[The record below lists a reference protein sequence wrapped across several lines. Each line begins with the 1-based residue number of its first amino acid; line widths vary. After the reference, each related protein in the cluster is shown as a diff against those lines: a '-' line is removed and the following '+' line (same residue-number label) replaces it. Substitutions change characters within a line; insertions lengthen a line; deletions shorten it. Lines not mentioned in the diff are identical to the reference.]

1 MRWMNKHYI
10 WNVIG
15 WLVIVM
21 LAVITIPN
29 MSKLVADKGQ
39 ITVPS
44 NYQSTR
50 ATNMQKQWGRSQRG
64 TTAVVVVFNNGDS
77 ALTQTQ
83 NEHIDQTVQRIKN
96 HADQYQIRSITAASD
111 SSTAASQLI
120 SKDKSTQLLQLNV
133 HQTSSHSI
141 TKIRSQITQLAKT
154 SGVTTYVTGADVL
167 NQDFSD
173 ATQAG
178 VQKTE
183 IIAAIFIF
191 LVLWFVFRSPVTP
204 LFSLLTVAVSVI
216 TSVSVVANLVDRFN
230 FPFSNFTEVFIV
242 IVLFGIGTD
251 YNILLYNEF
260 RERLANGKD
269 RYTATREAIRI
280 GGRTVLYSGLS
291 VLIGMSVLGFANF
304 SLYRSAV
311 GIAVGVVVL
320 LAVLLTLNPF
330 FMAIC
335 GPHMFWP
342 VKKFQGEGDSRLW
355 HGMAKHA
362 MIRPVITLII
372 TGIIF
377 IPLALTSHGTL
388 DYDNLVEIGD
398 NVPAKQG
405 FKVVQKHFSKGTAE
419 PTTIY
424 IQSNHKLDNEKSLML
439 IDRLTKQLQQS
450 DGVKTVASVT
460 QPGGK
465 AIKALYVRNQMST
478 VTGGLVKAQQGVNK
492 INKGLKS
499 AHSQLASQ
507 NVSGAVSGA
516 NKLASGASQVS
527 SGANKLNNGT
537 QKVASGASQVSSGAG
552 KLNSGSQSL
561 SSGAE
566 SLSDGTQTLQ
576 SGISQV
582 TAGLNQLN
590 TKVSSAS
597 GGKQAAELAQLEAAL
612 PQLNAAIQQLNT
624 QVAGSSTGSTSG
636 VTSSL
641 TTIGNQTKD
650 IATQLQNIK
659 NSVGTVNSVSMSEV
673 EAAFTSA
680 GAPLSAAQKQVMS
693 GVLAKQT
700 AAQKQ
705 LTSTL
710 NSSLAKIGSDASAI
724 GNADKTV
731 ASQLQ
736 SLQSSTSTLQT
747 AVATLAQKANVV
759 LPGAATALQAASSQS
774 SQLSSATGQL
784 SSAMN
789 TINGRIPQLVTG
801 ASVLAAGT
809 NKLASSTGQLASGA
823 SQVANGSNQLAASTG
838 QLASGARQV
847 ASGNQTMATQ
857 LAATSKELAAL
868 KSGLGTAT
876 NGLSSVSTGMGSANG
891 YLKGL
896 QKSAA
901 AKTFYI
907 PSKQL
912 HSASFAPAL
921 KTYLSPNKKLTK
933 LTVVLDDDP
942 SSAAAMARLPKLE
955 KVVSGSLK
963 GTSLGNAQVAFGGNT
978 SQTNDINEMASG
990 DFTRTVIIMLAGIFI
1005 ALMVVTRS
1013 LVQPIVIEGIL
1024 VVAYSGALT
1033 LVHWLVKPVLGTD
1046 MLTWNTPFFTF
1057 VMLISLG
1064 VDYSIFLMRK
1074 YREYLHEPGATSDKM
1089 LQAATVIGTVVISA
1103 GIILSG
1109 TFAAL
1114 MPSGVMTLIQIALA
1128 VILGIVLLIILL
1140 PIVMPAVMK
1149 ITYPYPYSGIARNAD
1164 EQRTPKHSREE

>member
-1 MRWMNKHYI
+1 MNKHYI

-15 WLVIVM
+15 WLVIVL

-44 NYQSTR
+44 SYQSTR

-77 ALTQTQ
+77 ALTGTQ
-83 NEHIDQTVQRIKN
+83 KTAIDHTIQRIKN
-96 HADQYQIRSITAASD
+96 HEDQYQIRSVTAASD
-111 SSTAASQLI
+111 SATAASQLI

-133 HQTSSHSI
+133 HKSSSHSI
-141 TKIRSQITQLAKT
+141 TTIRSQITRLAKT

-191 LVLWFVFRSPVTP
+191 LVLWLVFRSPITP

-216 TSVSVVANLVDRFN
+216 TSISVVANLVDRFN

-269 RYTATREAIRI
+269 RYTATKEAIRI

-335 GPHMFWP
+335 GPKMFWP

-355 HGMAKHA
+355 HNMAKHS
-362 MIRPVITLII
+362 MIRPVITLVLV
-372 TGIIF
+372 GIIF

-405 FKVVQKHFSKGTAE
+405 FKVVQQHFSKGTAE

-424 IQSNHKLDNEKSLML
+424 IQSSHKLDNEDSLKL
-439 IDRLTKQLQQS
+439 VDQLTKQLQQTP
-450 DGVKTVASVT
+450 GVKTVASAT

-465 AIKALYVRNQMST
+465 AIQSLYVHKQMGS
-478 VTGGLVKAQQGVNK
+478 VTTGLNKARKGVNK

-499 AHSQLASQ
+499 ANKKLSSQD
-507 NVSGAVSGA
+507 VSGAVSDA
-516 NKLASGASQVS
+516 KKLA
-527 SGANKLNNGT
+527 T
-537 QKVASGASQVSSGAG
+537 
-552 KLNSGSQSL
+552 GS
-561 SSGAE
+561 E
-566 SLSDGTQTLQ
+566 
-576 SGISQV
+576 
-582 TAGLNQLN
+582 QLN
-590 TKVSSAS
+590 E
-597 GGKQAAELAQLEAAL
+597 GL
-612 PQLNAAIQQLNT
+612 QQLNT
-624 QVAGSSTGSTSG
+624 QISGSSSSTSG

-641 TTIGNQTKD
+641 TTIGTQAQD
-650 IATQLQNIK
+650 IKTQLETIQ
-659 NSVGTVNSVSMSEV
+659 SAVASASGTSSSSTNVA
-673 EAAFTSA
+673 AAFTAA
-680 GAPLSAAQKQVMS
+680 GAPLSATQKQVLAS
-693 GVLAKQT
+693 VLAQQATTQQQLQATLSRSLTQIANDT
-700 AAQKQ
+700 AA
-705 LTSTL
+705 
-710 NSSLAKIGSDASAI
+710 IGT
-724 GNADKTV
+724 ADQAV
-731 ASQLQ
+731 ATQLQ
-736 SLQSSTSTLQT
+736 ALQSSTQTLQSS
-747 AVATLAQKANVV
+747 VA
-759 LPGAATALQAASSQS
+759 
-774 SQLSSATGQL
+774 
-784 SSAMN
+784 
-789 TINGRIPQLVTG
+789 
-801 ASVLAAGT
+801 
-809 NKLASSTGQLASGA
+809 QLASGA
-823 SQVANGSNQLAASTG
+823 SQVAT
-838 QLASGARQV
+838 
-847 ASGNQTMATQ
+847 GNQTMATQ
-857 LAATSKELAAL
+857 LADMSQQLTTLSA
-868 KSGLGTAT
+868 GLGSAT
-876 NGLSSVSTGMGSANG
+876 TGLSSVSTGVDSANT

-907 PSKQL
+907 PTKQL
-912 HSASFAPAL
+912 HGKSFAPAL

-955 KVVSGSLK
+955 KIVNGSLK
-963 GTSLGNAQVAFGGNT
+963 GTSLGHAQVAFGGNT

-1024 VVAYSGALT
+1024 ILAYSGALT
-1033 LVHWLVKPVLGTD
+1033 LVHWLAKPVLGTN

-1074 YREYLHEPGATSDKM
+1074 YREYLHEPGATSTKM

-1114 MPSGVMTLIQIALA
+1114 IPSGVMTLIQIALA

-1149 ITYPYPYSGIARNAD
+1149 ITYPYPYSGIARHANA
-1164 EQRTPKHSREE
+1164 EARETEKKE

>member
-1 MRWMNKHYI
+1 MRWMNKHYL

-15 WLVIVM
+15 WLVIVL
-21 LAVITIPN
+21 LAVLTIPN

-64 TTAVVVVFNNGDS
+64 TTAVVVVFNNGNS
-77 ALTQTQ
+77 ALTSTQ
-83 NEHIDQTVQRIKN
+83 NQRIDQTIQRIK
-96 HADQYQIRSITAASD
+96 HHEDQYQIRSITAASD

-133 HQTSSHSI
+133 HKTSSHSI
-141 TKIRSQITQLAKT
+141 TKIRSEITQLAKT

-191 LVLWFVFRSPVTP
+191 LVLWLVFRSPITP

-216 TSVSVVANLVDRFN
+216 TSISVVANLVDRFN

-260 RERLANGKD
+260 RERLARGVDK
-269 RYTATREAIRI
+269 YTATKEAIRI

-311 GIAVGVVVL
+311 GIAVGVIVL

-330 FMAIC
+330 FMAVC

-342 VKKFQGEGDSRLW
+342 VKKFQGEGDSKLW
-355 HGMAKHA
+355 HNMAKHA
-362 MIRPVITLII
+362 MIRPVITLILV
-372 TGIIF
+372 GIIF
-377 IPLALTSHGTL
+377 VPLALTSHGTL

-424 IQSNHKLDNEKSLML
+424 IQSSHKLDNEKSLLL

-450 DGVKTVASVT
+450 DGVKTVASAT

-465 AIKALYVRNQMST
+465 AIKKLYVRNQMST

-507 NVSGAVSGA
+507 NVSGSVKSA
-516 NKLASGASQVS
+516 NQLASGAKQVS
-527 SGANKLNNGT
+527 DGT
-537 QKVASGASQVSSGAG
+537 Q
-552 KLNSGSQSL
+552 KLNSGTQSL
-561 SSGAE
+561 SSGAKT
-566 SLSDGTQTLQ
+566 LSSGTQTLQ
-576 SGISQV
+576 NGISQV

-597 GGKQAAELAQLEAAL
+597 GGQQAAELAQLESAL
-612 PQLNAAIQQLNT
+612 PQLNAAIQQLSS
-624 QVAGSSTGSTSG
+624 QVANSSTGSTSG

-641 TTIGNQTKD
+641 TTIGSQTKD

-659 NSVGTVNSVSMSEV
+659 SSVGTVNSVSMSDV
-673 EAAFTSA
+673 EAAFTAA
-680 GAPLSAAQKQVMS
+680 GAPLSATQKQVMAS
-693 GVLAKQT
+693 VLAKQT

-705 LTSTL
+705 LSASL
-710 NSSLAKIGSDASAI
+710 SSSLAKIGSDASAI
-724 GNADKTV
+724 GSADQTV

-747 AVATLAQKANVV
+747 AVATLAQKSNVV

-774 SQLSSATGQL
+774 SQLSSATSQL

-789 TINGRIPQLVTG
+789 TINGKLPQLVTG
-801 ASVLAAGT
+801 ADALAAGT
-809 NKLASSTGQLASGA
+809 NKLSASTSQLASGA
-823 SQVANGSNQLAASTG
+823 SQVAT
-838 QLASGARQV
+838 
-847 ASGNQTMATQ
+847 GNQTMATKLASMSKQ
-857 LAATSKELAAL
+857 LTTL
-868 KSGLGTAT
+868 KAGLGTAT
-876 NGLSSVSTGMGSANG
+876 NGLSSVSTGVGSANG

-901 AKTFYI
+901 AETFYI
-907 PSKQL
+907 PAKQL
-912 HSASFAPAL
+912 HGKSFAPAL

-955 KVVSGSLK
+955 KVVNGTLK

-990 DFTRTVIIMLAGIFI
+990 DFSRTVIIMLAGIFI

-1033 LVHWLVKPVLGTD
+1033 IVHWLVKPVLGAD

-1128 VILGIVLLIILL
+1128 VIIGIVLLVILL

-1149 ITYPYPYSGIARNAD
+1149 ITYPYPYSNMAREAD
-1164 EQRTPKHSREE
+1164 QAQSDQPKHAQK

>member
-1 MRWMNKHYI
+1 MNKHYI
-10 WNVIG
+10 WNVLG
-15 WLVIVM
+15 WLVIVL
-21 LAVITIPN
+21 LAVLTIPN

-44 NYQSTR
+44 SYQSTR

-77 ALTQTQ
+77 ALTGHQ
-83 NEHIDQTVQRIKN
+83 NTAIDKTIQRIKN
-96 HADQYQIRSITAASD
+96 HEDQYQIRSITAASD

-133 HQTSSHSI
+133 HKSSSHSI
-141 TKIRSQITQLAKT
+141 TTIRSEITKLAKT

-191 LVLWFVFRSPVTP
+191 LVLWLVFRSPITP

-216 TSVSVVANLVDRFN
+216 TSISVVANLVDRFN

-260 RERLANGKD
+260 RERLANDKD
-269 RYTATREAIRI
+269 RYTATKEAIRI

-335 GPHMFWP
+335 GPKMFWP
-342 VKKFQGEGDSRLW
+342 VKQFQGEGDSRLW
-355 HGMAKHA
+355 HNMAKHS
-362 MIRPVITLII
+362 MIRPVITLILV
-372 TGIIF
+372 GVVF
-377 IPLALTSHGTL
+377 VPLALTSHGTL

-405 FKVVQKHFSKGTAE
+405 FKVVQQHFSKGTAE

-424 IQSNHKLDNEKSLML
+424 IQSNHKLDNEKSLLL

-465 AIKALYVRNQMST
+465 AIKKLYVRNQMSS
-478 VTGGLVKAQQGVNK
+478 VTTGLVQAQKGVNK

-499 AHSQLASQ
+499 ANNKLGKQ
-507 NVSGAVSGA
+507 NVSGSVSQA
-516 NKLASGASQVS
+516 KQLASGAQQVS
-527 SGANKLNNGT
+527 SGTKQLQSAI
-537 QKVASGASQVSSGAG
+537 SQVSTGVNS
-552 KLNSGSQSL
+552 LNSQ
-561 SSGAE
+561 
-566 SLSDGTQTLQ
+566 
-576 SGISQV
+576 
-582 TAGLNQLN
+582 
-590 TKVSSAS
+590 VSSAS
-597 GGKQAAELAQLEAAL
+597 GGQQAAQLAQLESAL

-624 QVAGSSTGSTSG
+624 QVSGSSTSASG
-636 VTSSL
+636 VTGSL
-641 TTIGNQTKD
+641 TTIGSQTQD
-650 IATQLQNIK
+650 IATQLRNIQGAMG
-659 NSVGTVNSVSMSEV
+659 NLPSVSASSV
-673 EAAFTSA
+673 AAAFTAA
-680 GAPLSAAQKQVMS
+680 GAPLSATQQQVLA
-693 GVLAKQT
+693 GVLAKQA
-700 AAQKQ
+700 AAQQQ
-705 LTSTL
+705 LKSTL
-710 NSSLAKIGSDASAI
+710 SSSLTKIGSDATAI
-724 GNADKTV
+724 GNADQSV

-736 SLQSSTSTLQT
+736 TLQGSTSQLQS
-747 AVATLAQKANVV
+747 AVATLAQKSNVV
-759 LPGAATALQAASSQS
+759 LPGAATALQTASSQS
-774 SQLSSATGQL
+774 SQLASATSQL
-784 SSAMN
+784 QSAMT
-789 TINGRIPQLVTG
+789 TINGQMPTLV
-801 ASVLAAGT
+801 
-809 NKLASSTGQLASGA
+809 SGA
-823 SQVANGSNQLAASTG
+823 S
-838 QLASGARQV
+838 QV
-847 ASGNQTMATQ
+847 ASGNQTMATKLASMSKQ
-857 LAATSKELAAL
+857 LATL
-868 KSGLGTAT
+868 KAGLGSAT
-876 NGLSSVSTGMGSANG
+876 TGLSSVSSGVGSANG

-901 AKTFYI
+901 AQTFYI
-907 PSKQL
+907 PTKQL
-912 HSASFAPAL
+912 HGKSFAPAL

-955 KVVSGSLK
+955 KVVTGSLK
-963 GTSLGNAQVAFGGNT
+963 GTSLGNAKVAFGGNT

-1024 VVAYSGALT
+1024 LLAYSGALT
-1033 LVHWLVKPVLGTD
+1033 LVHWLAKPILGTN

-1074 YREYLHEPGATSDKM
+1074 YREYLHEPGATSTKM

-1114 MPSGVMTLIQIALA
+1114 IPSGVMTLIQIALA

-1149 ITYPYPYSGIARNAD
+1149 ITYPYPYSGLARHANA
-1164 EQRTPKHSREE
+1164 ETREAEKKE

>member
-15 WLVIVM
+15 WLLIVI
-21 LAVITIPN
+21 LAVVTIPN

-64 TTAVVVVFNNGDS
+64 TTAVVVVFNNGDA
-77 ALTQTQ
+77 ALTNAQNTQ
-83 NEHIDQTVQRIKN
+83 IDRTIQRIKN
-96 HADQYQIRSITAASD
+96 HQSQYQIRSMTAASD
-111 SSTAASQLI
+111 SATAASQLV

-133 HQTSSHSI
+133 HKSSSHSV
-141 TKIRSQITQLAKT
+141 TKIRDQITKLAKT
-154 SGVTTYVTGADVL
+154 SGVKTYVTGADVL

-191 LVLWFVFRSPVTP
+191 LVLWLVFRSPITP

-216 TSVSVVANLVDRFN
+216 TSISVVANLVDRFN
-230 FPFSNFTEVFIV
+230 FPFSNFTQVFIV

-260 RERLANGKD
+260 RERLASGKD
-269 RYTATREAIRI
+269 RYTATKEAIKI

-304 SLYRSAV
+304 SLYKSAV

-335 GPHMFWP
+335 GRHMFWP
-342 VKKFQGEGDSRLW
+342 IKKFQGEGDSRLW

-362 MIRPVITLII
+362 MIRPIITLIV
-372 TGIIF
+372 TGIVF

-405 FKVVQKHFSKGTAE
+405 FKIVQNHFSKGTAE

-424 IQSNHKLDNEKSLML
+424 LQSNHKLDNEKSLLL
-439 IDRLTKQLQQS
+439 IDRLTKQLQAS
-450 DGVKTVASVT
+450 TGVKTVASVT

-465 AIKALYVRNQMST
+465 AIKKLYVRNQMSS
-478 VTGGLVKAQQGVNK
+478 VTTGLVKAQKGVNK
-492 INKGLKS
+492 VNKGLKS
-499 AHSQLASQ
+499 ANSQLSKQ
-507 NVSGAVSGA
+507 DVSGAVKDA
-516 NKLASGASQVS
+516 NKLASGAKQVSEGTSQLQSAISQVS
-527 SGANKLNNGT
+527 TGVNSLNN
-537 QKVASGASQVSSGAG
+537 Q
-552 KLNSGSQSL
+552 
-561 SSGAE
+561 
-566 SLSDGTQTLQ
+566 
-576 SGISQV
+576 
-582 TAGLNQLN
+582 
-590 TKVSSAS
+590 VSSAS
-597 GGKQAAELAQLEAAL
+597 GGQQAAQLAQLETAL
-612 PQLNAAIQQLNT
+612 PQLNAAIQQLNS
-624 QVAGSSTGSTSG
+624 QVSASSTSTGG

-641 TTIGNQTKD
+641 STIGTKTQD

-659 NSVGTVNSVSMSEV
+659 SSLGNLPSVSASSV
-673 EAAFTSA
+673 AAAFSA
-680 GAPLSAAQKQVMS
+680 QGVPLSSAQKQVLA
-693 GVLAKQT
+693 GVLQKQT
-700 AAQKQ
+700 AAQSQ
-705 LTSTL
+705 LK
-710 NSSLAKIGSDASAI
+710 SSLSSALTQIGSDASAI
-724 GNADKTV
+724 GSADQGV

-736 SLQSSTSTLQT
+736 SLQGSTTTLQN
-747 AVATLAQKANVV
+747 AVATLAQKANIV
-759 LPGAATALQAASSQS
+759 LPGATTALQSASSQS
-774 SQLSSATGQL
+774 AQLASATSQLSSA
-784 SSAMN
+784 MF
-789 TINGRIPQLVTG
+789 TINGKMPTLV
-801 ASVLAAGT
+801 
-809 NKLASSTGQLASGA
+809 SGA
-823 SQVANGSNQLAASTG
+823 SQVAA
-838 QLASGARQV
+838 
-847 ASGNQTMATQ
+847 GNQTMAEK
-857 LAATSKELAAL
+857 LAAMSKQLTAL
-868 KSGLGTAT
+868 RKGLGSAT
-876 NGLSSVSTGMGSANG
+876 TGLTQVSTGVGTANS

-901 AKTFYI
+901 AETFYI
-907 PSKQL
+907 PKKSIQGSSFKQ
-912 HSASFAPAL
+912 SMD
-921 KTYLSPNKKLTK
+921 TYMSPNRKLTK
-933 LTVVLDDDP
+933 LTVVLNDDP

-955 KVVSGSLK
+955 KVVNGSLQ
-963 GTSLGNAQVAFGGNT
+963 GTSLSGAKVAFGGNT
-978 SQTNDINEMASG
+978 SQTNDINEMASS

-1024 VVAYSGALT
+1024 LVAYSGALT
-1033 LVHWLVKPVLGTD
+1033 IVHWLVDPILGTD

-1074 YREYLHEPGATSDKM
+1074 YREFLHEPGATSDKM
-1089 LQAATVIGTVVISA
+1089 LRAATVIGTVVISA
-1103 GIILSG
+1103 GVILSG

-1114 MPSGVMTLIQIALA
+1114 IPSGVMTLIQIALA
-1128 VILGIVLLIILL
+1128 VIIGIILLIILL

-1149 ITYPYPYSGIARNAD
+1149 ITYPYPYSNM
-1164 EQRTPKHSREE
+1164 REAPVNHEDDAQPTRKN

>member
-1 MRWMNKHYI
+1 MRWMNKHYV

-15 WLVIVM
+15 WLVIVI
-21 LAVITIPN
+21 LAIVTIPN

-44 NYQSTR
+44 SYQSTR
-50 ATNMQKQWGRSQRG
+50 ATNMQDKWGRSQRG
-64 TTAVVVVFNNGDS
+64 TTAVVVVFSNGN
-77 ALTQTQ
+77 AKLTSSQDTQ
-83 NEHIDQTVQRIKN
+83 INKTINRIKN
-96 HADQYQIRSITAASD
+96 NKSKYEIRSVTAASD

-133 HQTSSHSI
+133 HKSSSHSVASIRDQI
-141 TKIRSQITQLAKT
+141 TKVAKT
-154 SGVTTYVTGADVL
+154 SGVKTYVTGADVL

-191 LVLWFVFRSPVTP
+191 LVLWLVFRSPITP

-216 TSVSVVANLVDRFN
+216 TSISVVANLVDRFN

-260 RERLANGKD
+260 RERLASGKD
-269 RYTATREAIRI
+269 RYTATREATRV

-342 VKKFQGEGDSRLW
+342 IKKFQGEGDSRLW

-362 MIRPVITLII
+362 MIRPVITLIL
-372 TGIIF
+372 TGIVF

-424 IQSNHKLDNEKSLML
+424 IQSKNKMDNEKTLL
-439 IDRLTKQLQQS
+439 IVDRLTKQLQQS

-465 AIKALYVRNQMST
+465 AIKKLYVRNQMSD
-478 VTGGLVKAQQGVNK
+478 VTSGLAKAQQGVNK
-492 INKGLKS
+492 VNKGLKS
-499 AHSQLASQ
+499 ANSSLSKQ
-507 NVSGAVSGA
+507 NVSGAVKDANTLATGA
-516 NKLASGASQVS
+516 KQVSTGTTQLQSAISQVS
-527 SGANKLNNGT
+527 TGVNS
-537 QKVASGASQVSSGAG
+537 
-552 KLNSGSQSL
+552 LNSQ
-561 SSGAE
+561 
-566 SLSDGTQTLQ
+566 
-576 SGISQV
+576 
-582 TAGLNQLN
+582 
-590 TKVSSAS
+590 VSSAS
-597 GGKQAAELAQLEAAL
+597 GGKQAAQLAQLEAAL
-612 PQLNAAIQQLNT
+612 PQLNAAIQQLNS
-624 QVAGSSTGSTSG
+624 QVSASSTSTSG
-636 VTSSL
+636 VTTSL
-641 TTIGNQTKD
+641 TTIKTSTQD
-650 IATQLQNIK
+650 IASQLAKLQSATSNLP
-659 NSVGTVNSVSMSEV
+659 SMDASTVA
-673 EAAFTSA
+673 AAFSA
-680 GAPLSAAQKQVMS
+680 QGVPLSAAQKTVMA
-693 GVLAKQT
+693 GILQKQS
-700 AAQKQ
+700 AAQSALKTTLSTSLKQ
-705 LTSTL
+705 
-710 NSSLAKIGSDASAI
+710 IGSDATSI
-724 GNADKTV
+724 GAADQSV

-736 SLQSSTSTLQT
+736 SLQSSTSQLQG
-747 AVATLAQKANVV
+747 AVAELAQKSNVV
-759 LPGAATALQAASSQS
+759 LPGAATALQTASSQS
-774 SQLSSATGQL
+774 SQLASATSQL
-784 SSAMN
+784 SSAMF
-789 TINGRIPQLVTG
+789 TINGKMPTLV
-801 ASVLAAGT
+801 
-809 NKLASSTGQLASGA
+809 SGA
-823 SQVANGSNQLAASTG
+823 NQVAA
-838 QLASGARQV
+838 
-847 ASGNQTMATQ
+847 GNQTMAEK
-857 LAATSKELAAL
+857 LAAMSKQLTALRKGLTSAS
-868 KSGLGTAT
+868 SGLTQ
-876 NGLSSVSTGMGSANG
+876 VSTGVGSANV

-901 AKTFYI
+901 SSTFYI
-907 PSKQL
+907 PTKQL
-912 HSASFAPAL
+912 HGSSFKPAL
-921 KTYLSPNKKLTK
+921 KTYMSPDRKITK
-933 LTVVLDDDP
+933 ITVVLNDDP

-955 KVVSGSLK
+955 KVVNGALA
-963 GTSLGNAQVAFGGNT
+963 GTSLKNAEVAFGGNT
-978 SQTNDINEMASG
+978 SQTNDINDMASS

-1005 ALMVVTRS
+1005 ALMIVTRS

-1033 LVHWLVKPVLGTD
+1033 IVHWLVDPLLGTD

-1074 YREYLHEPGATSDKM
+1074 YREFLHEPGATSTKM
-1089 LQAATVIGTVVISA
+1089 LRAATVIGTVVLSA
-1103 GIILSG
+1103 GVILSG

-1114 MPSGVMTLIQIALA
+1114 IPSGVMTLIQIALA
-1128 VILGIVLLIILL
+1128 VIIGIILLVILL

-1149 ITYPYPYSGIARNAD
+1149 ITYPYPYSKMARVQNEED
-1164 EQRTPKHSREE
+1164 EAQEKKRPFRRRRK

>member
-1 MRWMNKHYI
+1 VRWMNKHYI

-15 WLVIVM
+15 WLVIVL
-21 LAVITIPN
+21 LAVLTIPN

-44 NYQSTR
+44 NYQSTE
-50 ATNMQKQWGRSQRG
+50 ATNMQKKWGRSQRG
-64 TTAVVVVFNNGDS
+64 TTAVVVVFSNGNT
-77 ALTQTQ
+77 ALTSDQ
-83 NEHIDQTVQRIKN
+83 NKQIDKTIKRIKN
-96 HADQYQIRSITAASD
+96 HEDQYQIRSMTAASD

-133 HQTSSHSI
+133 RKSSSHSI
-141 TKIRSQITQLAKT
+141 TSIRDQITQLAKT
-154 SGVTTYVTGADVL
+154 DGVKTYLTGADVL

-191 LVLWFVFRSPVTP
+191 LVLWLVFRSPVTP
-204 LFSLLTVAVSVI
+204 LFSLLTVGVSVI
-216 TSVSVVANLVDRFN
+216 TSISVVANLVDRFN
-230 FPFSNFTEVFIV
+230 FPFSNFTQVFIV

-260 RERLANGKD
+260 RERLANGQD
-269 RYTATREAIRI
+269 RYSATKEAIKI

-342 VKKFQGEGDSRLW
+342 VKKFSGEGDSRLW

-362 MIRPVITLII
+362 MIRPVITLIVA
-372 TGIIF
+372 GIVF
-377 IPLALTSHGTL
+377 IPLALASHGTL
-388 DYDNLVEIGD
+388 DYDDTVEIGN

-405 FKVVQKHFSKGTAE
+405 LRVVQKHFSKGTAE

-424 IQSNHKLDNEKSLML
+424 IQSDHKLNNEKSLLL
-439 IDRLTKQLQQS
+439 IDRLTKQLQNA

-465 AIKALYVRNQMST
+465 AIKQLYVRNQMSS
-478 VTGGLVKAQQGVNK
+478 VTTGLVKAQKGVNK
-492 INKGLKS
+492 VNKGLKS
-499 AHSQLASQ
+499 ASSQLSKED
-507 NVSGAVSGA
+507 VSGSVKKAQ
-516 NKLASGASQVS
+516 KLATGAKQV
-527 SGANKLNNGT
+527 
-537 QKVASGASQVSSGAG
+537 
-552 KLNSGSQSL
+552 
-561 SSGAE
+561 
-566 SLSDGTQTLQ
+566 SDGTKTLQ
-576 SGISQV
+576 TGISQV
-582 TAGLNQLN
+582 TTGVSQMNTSVAGA
-590 TKVSSAS
+590 TSSS
-597 GGKQAAELAQLEAAL
+597 QQAKLAQLEAAL
-612 PQLNAAIQQLNT
+612 PQLNAAIQELSA
-624 QVAGSSTGSTSG
+624 QVNSSASGSTSG
-636 VTSSL
+636 VTSGL
-641 TTIGNQTKD
+641 TNIGSSAQD
-650 IATQLQNIK
+650 IKSQLQKVQDLVASASASSGNGYATA
-659 NSVGTVNSVSMSEV
+659 VQ
-673 EAAFTSA
+673 AFSSA
-680 GAPLSAAQKQVMS
+680 GAPLSATQKAVLQSVMKQQASAQASLLASVKSSLSQVATDTS
-693 GVLAKQT
+693 NIG
-700 AAQKQ
+700 
-705 LTSTL
+705 TSTT
-710 NSSLAKIGSDASAI
+710 N
-724 GNADKTV
+724 V

-736 SLQSSTSTLQT
+736 TLQGTTSQLQSS
-747 AVATLAQKANVV
+747 VATLAQKSNVV
-759 LPGAATALQAASSQS
+759 LPGAATALSSASSQTS
-774 SQLSSATGQL
+774 ELSSKLGSL
-784 SSAMN
+784 SGAMF
-789 TINGRIPQLVTG
+789 TINNKMPALV
-801 ASVLAAGT
+801 
-809 NKLASSTGQLASGA
+809 SGA
-823 SQVANGSNQLAASTG
+823 SQVAA
-838 QLASGARQV
+838 
-847 ASGNQTMATQ
+847 GNQTMAEQ
-857 LAATSKELAAL
+857 LASMNKKLTKMRSRLSAAT
-868 KSGLGTAT
+868 T
-876 NGLSSVSTGMGSANG
+876 GLSSVSSGVGTANT

-901 AKTFYI
+901 AETFYI
-907 PSKQL
+907 PKKSINSGSFKQ
-912 HSASFAPAL
+912 SMD
-921 KTYLSPNKKLTK
+921 TYMSPNHKLTK
-933 LTVVLDDDP
+933 LTVVLKDDP

-955 KVVSGSLK
+955 KIVNGSLQ
-963 GTSLGNAQVAFGGNT
+963 GTSLSGAKVAFGGNT
-978 SQTNDINEMASG
+978 SQTNDTSAMASS
-990 DFTRTVIIMLAGIFI
+990 DFTRTVIIMLAGIFV

-1024 VVAYSGALT
+1024 LVAYSGALT
-1033 LVHWLVKPVLGTD
+1033 LVHWLVKPILGTN

-1074 YREYLHEPGATSDKM
+1074 YRESLHEPGATSDKM
-1089 LQAATVIGTVVISA
+1089 LHAATVIGTVVISA

-1114 MPSGVMTLIQIALA
+1114 IPSGVMTLIQIALA

-1149 ITYPYPYSGIARNAD
+1149 ITYPYPYSKMGQATASTDDDQPQTRR
-1164 EQRTPKHSREE
+1164 QQK

>member
-15 WLVIVM
+15 WLIIVIM
-21 LAVITIPN
+21 AVVTIPN

-39 ITVPS
+39 ITVPNS
-44 NYQSTR
+44 YQSSR
-50 ATNMQKQWGRSQRG
+50 ATTMQDQWGRSQRG
-64 TTAVVVVFNNGDS
+64 TTAVVVVFNNGNS
-77 ALTQTQ
+77 ALTASQKTQ
-83 NEHIDQTVQRIKN
+83 IDQTIQRIKD
-96 HADQYQIRSITAASD
+96 HRDQYEIRSITAASD
-111 SSTAASQLI
+111 SSTAASQLV

-133 HQTSSHSI
+133 HKSSSHSV
-141 TKIRSQITQLAKT
+141 TKIRDQITKLAKT
-154 SGVTTYVTGADVL
+154 SGVKTYVTGADVL

-191 LVLWFVFRSPVTP
+191 LVLWLVFRSPITP

-216 TSVSVVANLVDRFN
+216 TSISVVANLVNRFN

-260 RERLANGKD
+260 RERLASGKD
-269 RYTATREAIRI
+269 RYTATKEATKV

-342 VKKFQGEGDSRLW
+342 IKKFQGEGDSRLW
-355 HGMAKHA
+355 HAMAKHA
-362 MIRPVITLII
+362 MIRPVITLIL
-372 TGIIF
+372 TGIVF

-405 FKVVQKHFSKGTAE
+405 FKVVQQHFSKGTAE

-424 IQSNHKLDNEKSLML
+424 IQSKDKMDNEKTLL
-439 IDRLTKQLQQS
+439 IVDRLTKQLQQTE
-450 DGVKTVASVT
+450 GVKTVASVT

-465 AIKALYVRNQMST
+465 AIKKLYVRNQMSD
-478 VTGGLVKAQQGVNK
+478 VTTGLVKAQQGVNK
-492 INKGLKS
+492 VNKGLQS
-499 AHSQLASQ
+499 ANSSLSKQ
-507 NVSGAVSGA
+507 NVSGAVKDA
-516 NKLASGASQVS
+516 NTLASGAKKVS
-527 SGANKLNNGT
+527 TGT
-537 QKVASGASQVSSGAG
+537 QQ
-552 KLNSGSQSL
+552 
-561 SSGAE
+561 
-566 SLSDGTQTLQ
+566 LQ

-582 TAGLNQLN
+582 AANVNALNSQ
-590 TKVSSAS
+590 VSSAS
-597 GGKQAAELAQLEAAL
+597 GGKQAAQLAQLETAL
-612 PQLNAAIQQLNT
+612 PQLNAAIQQLN
-624 QVAGSSTGSTSG
+624 QEVSSNSTSASG

-641 TTIGNQTKD
+641 TTIKTSTQD
-650 IATQLQNIK
+650 IASQLAKLESATSNLP
-659 NSVGTVNSVSMSEV
+659 SMSASSV
-673 EAAFTSA
+673 AAAFSQQ
-680 GAPLSAAQKQVMS
+680 GVPLSAAQKTVLA
-693 GVLAKQT
+693 GVLQKQS
-700 AAQKQ
+700 AAQSQ
-705 LTSTL
+705 LQATL
-710 NSSLAKIGSDASAI
+710 SSSLKQIGSDASAI
-724 GNADKTV
+724 GSADQTV

-736 SLQSSTSTLQT
+736 ALQGSTSQLQT
-747 AVATLAQKANVV
+747 AVAQLAQSSGQVI
-759 LPGAATALQAASSQS
+759 PGATTALQQAGAQS
-774 SQLSSATGQL
+774 TQLATATG
-784 SSAMN
+784 
-789 TINGRIPQLVTG
+789 
-801 ASVLAAGT
+801 
-809 NKLASSTGQLASGA
+809 KLSGA
-823 SQVANGSNQLAASTG
+823 MFSMNSQMPALVSGANQVAA
-838 QLASGARQV
+838 
-847 ASGNQTMATQ
+847 GNQTMAEK
-857 LAATSKELAAL
+857 LAAMSKQLTALRKGLTSA
-868 KSGLGTAT
+868 STGLTQ
-876 NGLSSVSTGMGSANG
+876 VSTGVGTANT

-901 AKTFYI
+901 AETFYI

-912 HSASFAPAL
+912 HGSSFKPAL
-921 KTYLSPNKKLTK
+921 KTYMSPDRKITK

-955 KVVSGSLK
+955 KVVNGALA
-963 GTSLGNAQVAFGGNT
+963 GTSLKNAEVAFGGNT
-978 SQTNDINEMASG
+978 SQTNDINDMASS
-990 DFTRTVIIMLAGIFI
+990 DFTRTVIIMLAGIFV
-1005 ALMVVTRS
+1005 ALMIVTRS

-1033 LVHWLVKPVLGTD
+1033 IVHWLVDPVLGTD

-1074 YREYLHEPGATSDKM
+1074 YREFLHEPGATSEKM
-1089 LQAATVIGTVVISA
+1089 LRASTVIGTVVLSA
-1103 GIILSG
+1103 GVILSG

-1114 MPSGVMTLIQIALA
+1114 IPSGVMTLIQIALA
-1128 VILGIVLLIILL
+1128 VIIGIILLVILL

-1149 ITYPYPYSGIARNAD
+1149 ITYPYPYSKMARAQNEAD
-1164 EQRTPKHSREE
+1164 EGRENPISRRQKK

>member
-15 WLVIVM
+15 WLVIVL
-21 LAVITIPN
+21 LAVLTIPN

-44 NYQSTR
+44 SYQSTR

-77 ALTQTQ
+77 ALTSQQ
-83 NEHIDQTVQRIKN
+83 NTAIDNTIQRIKN
-96 HADQYQIRSITAASD
+96 HEDQYQIRSITAASD

-133 HQTSSHSI
+133 HKSSSHSI
-141 TKIRSQITQLAKT
+141 TTIRSQITKLAKT

-191 LVLWFVFRSPVTP
+191 LVLWLVFRSPITP

-216 TSVSVVANLVDRFN
+216 TSISVVANLVDRFN

-335 GPHMFWP
+335 GPKMFWP

-355 HGMAKHA
+355 HNMAKHS
-362 MIRPVITLII
+362 MIRPVITLILV
-372 TGIIF
+372 GIIF

-405 FKVVQKHFSKGTAE
+405 FKVVQQHFSKGTAE

-424 IQSNHKLDNEKSLML
+424 IQSTHKLDNEKSLLL

-465 AIKALYVRNQMST
+465 AIKKLYVRNQMSS
-478 VTGGLVKAQQGVNK
+478 VTTGLVQAQKGVNK

-499 AHSQLASQ
+499 ANSKLGKQ
-507 NVSGAVSGA
+507 NVSGSVSQA
-516 NKLASGASQVS
+516 KKLASGAQQVSNGTKQLQSAISQVS
-527 SGANKLNNGT
+527 TGVNS
-537 QKVASGASQVSSGAG
+537 
-552 KLNSGSQSL
+552 LNSQ
-561 SSGAE
+561 
-566 SLSDGTQTLQ
+566 
-576 SGISQV
+576 
-582 TAGLNQLN
+582 
-590 TKVSSAS
+590 VSSAS
-597 GGKQAAELAQLEAAL
+597 GGQQAAQLAQLESAL

-624 QVAGSSTGSTSG
+624 QVSGSSTSASG
-636 VTSSL
+636 VTGSL
-641 TTIGNQTKD
+641 TTIGSQTQD
-650 IATQLQNIK
+650 IATQLRNIQSAMG
-659 NSVGTVNSVSMSEV
+659 NLPSVSASSV
-673 EAAFTSA
+673 AAAFTAA
-680 GAPLSAAQKQVMS
+680 GAPLSATQQQVLA
-693 GVLAKQT
+693 GVLAKQA
-700 AAQKQ
+700 AAQQQ
-705 LTSTL
+705 LKSTL
-710 NSSLAKIGSDASAI
+710 SSSLTKIGSDATAI
-724 GNADKTV
+724 GNADQSV

-736 SLQSSTSTLQT
+736 TLQGSTSQLQSV
-747 AVATLAQKANVV
+747 VATLAQKSNVV
-759 LPGAATALQAASSQS
+759 LPGAATALQTASSQS
-774 SQLSSATGQL
+774 SQLASATSQL
-784 SSAMN
+784 QSAMT
-789 TINGRIPQLVTG
+789 TINGQMPTLV
-801 ASVLAAGT
+801 
-809 NKLASSTGQLASGA
+809 SGA
-823 SQVANGSNQLAASTG
+823 S
-838 QLASGARQV
+838 QV
-847 ASGNQTMATQ
+847 ASGNQTMATNLASMSKQ
-857 LAATSKELAAL
+857 LATL
-868 KSGLGTAT
+868 KAGLGSAT
-876 NGLSSVSTGMGSANG
+876 TGLSSVSSGVGSANG

-901 AKTFYI
+901 SQTFYI
-907 PSKQL
+907 PTKQL
-912 HSASFAPAL
+912 HGKSFAPAL

-933 LTVVLDDDP
+933 LTVVLNDDP

-955 KVVSGSLK
+955 KVVTGSLK
-963 GTSLGNAQVAFGGNT
+963 GTSLGNAKVAFGGNT

-1024 VVAYSGALT
+1024 ILAYSGALT
-1033 LVHWLVKPVLGTD
+1033 LVHWLAKPILGTN

-1074 YREYLHEPGATSDKM
+1074 YREYLHEPGATSTKM

-1114 MPSGVMTLIQIALA
+1114 IPSGVMTLIQIALA

-1149 ITYPYPYSGIARNAD
+1149 ITYPYPYSGIARHANA
-1164 EQRTPKHSREE
+1164 EARETEKKE

>member
-1 MRWMNKHYI
+1 MNKHYI

-15 WLVIVM
+15 WLAIVI
-21 LAVITIPN
+21 LAVVTIPS
-29 MSKLVADKGQ
+29 MSKLVAEKGQ

-44 NYQSTR
+44 SYQSTR

-64 TTAVVVVFNNGDS
+64 TTAVVVVFNNGNS
-77 ALTQTQ
+77 ALTSAQNTQ
-83 NEHIDQTVQRIKN
+83 IDKTINRIKN
-96 HADQYQIRSITAASD
+96 NENKFEIRSITAASD

-133 HQTSSHSI
+133 HKSNSHSV
-141 TKIRSQITQLAKT
+141 TQIRSDITSLAKT

-183 IIAAIFIF
+183 VIAAIFIF
-191 LVLWFVFRSPVTP
+191 LVLWLVFRSPVTP

-216 TSVSVVANLVDRFN
+216 TSISVVVNLVDRFN

-269 RYTATREAIRI
+269 RYTATKEAIKI

-304 SLYRSAV
+304 SLYKSAV

-335 GPHMFWP
+335 GPKMFWP
-342 VKKFQGEGDSRLW
+342 VKKFQGEGDSKLW

-362 MIRPVITLII
+362 MIRPILTLIV
-372 TGIIF
+372 TGLIF
-377 IPLALTSHGTL
+377 VPLALTSHGTL

-405 FKVVQKHFSKGTAE
+405 FKIVQQHFSKGTAE

-424 IQSNHKLDNEKSLML
+424 IQSNHKLDNEKSLLL
-439 IDRLTKQLQQS
+439 IDRLTKQLQAS

-465 AIKALYVRNQMST
+465 AIKKLYVRNQMSS
-478 VTGGLVKAQQGVNK
+478 VTSGLAQAQQGVNK
-492 INKGLKS
+492 VNKGLKS
-499 AHSQLASQ
+499 ANSQLGSQ
-507 NVSGAVSGA
+507 NGSGAVSDA
-516 NKLASGASQVS
+516 NKLASGSQQVSAGTSQLQSAISQVS
-527 SGANKLNNGT
+527 TGVNT
-537 QKVASGASQVSSGAG
+537 
-552 KLNSGSQSL
+552 LNSQ
-561 SSGAE
+561 
-566 SLSDGTQTLQ
+566 
-576 SGISQV
+576 
-582 TAGLNQLN
+582 
-590 TKVSSAS
+590 VSSAS
-597 GGKQAAELAQLEAAL
+597 GGKQAAQLAQLEAAL
-612 PQLNAAIQQLNT
+612 PQLNAAIQELNS
-624 QVAGSSTGSTSG
+624 QIQNSSTNTSG
-636 VTSSL
+636 IKASL
-641 TTIGNQTKD
+641 TNIGAKATD
-650 IATQLQNIK
+650 IGTQI
-659 NSVGTVNSVSMSEV
+659 GTVQSEMKSLPQID
-673 EAAFTSA
+673 AATVAQAFSQS
-680 GAPLSAAQKQVMS
+680 GAPLSAKQQ
-693 GVLAKQT
+693 GVLAGVLKQQS
-700 AAQKQ
+700 AAQSKLQ
-705 LTSTL
+705 STLTSALT
-710 NSSLAKIGSDASAI
+710 SIGGDATAI
-724 GNADKTV
+724 GASTKSV
-731 ASQLQ
+731 GSQLEA
-736 SLQSSTSTLQT
+736 LQSSTGQLQT
-747 AVATLAQKANVV
+747 AVATLAQKSGVA
-759 LPGAATALQAASSQS
+759 LPGAATALGAASSQS
-774 SQLSSATGQL
+774 AQFASATGQL
-784 SSAMN
+784 SGAMFS
-789 TINGRIPQLVTG
+789 INGKMPTLV
-801 ASVLAAGT
+801 
-809 NKLASSTGQLASGA
+809 SGA
-823 SQVANGSNQLAASTG
+823 SQVAA
-838 QLASGARQV
+838 
-847 ASGNQTMATQ
+847 GNQTMAEK
-857 LAATSKELAAL
+857 LAAMNKQLTA
-868 KSGLGTAT
+868 AT
-876 NGLSSVSTGMGSANG
+876 NGLTQVSGGVGTANT

-901 AKTFYI
+901 AETFYI
-907 PSKQL
+907 PTKQL
-912 HSASFAPAL
+912 HGSEFKPAL
-921 KTYLSPNKKLTK
+921 DTYVSPNKKLTK

-955 KVVSGSLK
+955 KVVNGALK
-963 GTSLGNAQVAFGGNT
+963 GTSLGKAKVAFGGNT
-978 SQTNDINEMASG
+978 SQTNDINDMASS
-990 DFTRTVIIMLAGIFI
+990 DFTRTVIIMLAGIFV
-1005 ALMVVTRS
+1005 ALMVVTHS

-1024 VVAYSGALT
+1024 LVAYSGALT
-1033 LVHWLVKPVLGTD
+1033 IVHWLVDPVLGTN

-1103 GIILSG
+1103 GVILSG

-1128 VILGIVLLIILL
+1128 VIIGIILLVILL

-1149 ITYPYPYSGIARNAD
+1149 ITYPYPYSKMGP
-1164 EQRTPKHSREE
+1164 TPTDDQPEEPQTRSGH

>member
-1 MRWMNKHYI
+1 MRWMNKRYL
-10 WNVIG
+10 WNMIG
-15 WLVIVM
+15 WLVIVL

-50 ATNMQKQWGRSQRG
+50 ATNMQKKWGRSQRG
-64 TTAVVVVFNNGDS
+64 TTAIVVVFNNGNS
-77 ALTQTQ
+77 ALTSSQ
-83 NEHIDQTVQRIKN
+83 NDKIDQTIKRIKN
-96 HADQYQIRSITAASD
+96 HKQKYQIRAITAASD
-111 SSTAASQLI
+111 SSTAADQLV

-133 HQTSSHSI
+133 HQTSKHSI
-141 TKIRSQITQLAKT
+141 TKIRSEITNLAKT

-178 VQKTE
+178 IQKTE
-183 IIAAIFIF
+183 IIAAVFIF
-191 LVLWFVFRSPVTP
+191 LVLWLVFKSPITP
-204 LFSLLTVAVSVI
+204 LFSLLTVGVSVI
-216 TSVSVVANLVDRFN
+216 TSISVVANLVDRFN

-260 RERLANGKD
+260 RERLARGTD
-269 RYTATREAIRI
+269 RYSATKQAIRI
-280 GGRTVLYSGLS
+280 GGRTVLYSGVS
-291 VLIGMSVLGFANF
+291 VLIGMSVLSFANF

-330 FMAIC
+330 FMAVC
-335 GPHMFWP
+335 GPKMFWP
-342 VKKFQGEGDSRLW
+342 VKKFQGEGDSKLW
-355 HGMAKHA
+355 HTMARHS
-362 MIRPVITLII
+362 MIRPVITLILV
-372 TGIIF
+372 GIIF
-377 IPLALTSHGTL
+377 IPLALTSHGDL

-405 FKVVQKHFSKGTAE
+405 FKVVQQHFSKGTAE

-424 IQSNHKLDNEKSLML
+424 IQSKHKLDNEKSLML

-450 DGVKTVASVT
+450 DGVKTVASAT

-465 AIKALYVRNQMST
+465 AIKKLYVRNQMST
-478 VTGGLVKAQQGVNK
+478 VTSGLVKAQNGVNK

-499 AHSQLASQ
+499 AHKQLASQ
-507 NVSGAVSGA
+507 DVSGAVSSA
-516 NKLASGASQVS
+516 NKLASGSKEVS
-527 SGANKLNNGT
+527 NGA
-537 QKVASGASQVSSGAG
+537 Q

-561 SSGAE
+561 SSGAQ
-566 SLSDGTQTLQ
+566 SLSSGTKTLQ

-582 TAGLNQLN
+582 TSGLNQLN
-590 TKVSSAS
+590 TQVSSAS
-597 GGKQAAELAQLEAAL
+597 GGQQAAQLAQLESAL
-612 PQLNAAIQQLNT
+612 PQLNSAIQQLNN
-624 QVAGSSTGSTSG
+624 QVAGSSTSTSG
-636 VTSSL
+636 VTNSL
-641 TTIGNQTKD
+641 STIGTQTKD

-659 NSVGTVNSVSMSEV
+659 QSVGNVSSVSSSQV
-673 EAAFTSA
+673 NAAFEAA
-680 GAPLSAAQKQVMS
+680 GVPLSAAQKQVMAS
-693 GVLAKQT
+693 VLAKQT
-700 AAQKQ
+700 QAQQQ
-705 LTSTL
+705 LSSAL
-710 NSSLAKIGSDASAI
+710 SSSLAKIGSDATAI
-724 GNADKTV
+724 GNADQSV
-731 ASQLQ
+731 ASELQ
-736 SLQSSTSTLQT
+736 SLQRSTSTLQT

-759 LPGAATALQAASSQS
+759 LPGAATALQSASSQS
-774 SQLSSATGQL
+774 SQLSSATSQL

-789 TINGRIPQLVTG
+789 TINGRMPQLVTG
-801 ASVLAAGT
+801 ATALASGT
-809 NKLASSTGQLASGA
+809 NELASSTSQLVSGA
-823 SQVANGSNQLAASTG
+823 SQVAT
-838 QLASGARQV
+838 
-847 ASGNQTMATQ
+847 GNQTMATQ
-857 LAATSKELAAL
+857 LASMSKQLTSL
-868 KSGLGTAT
+868 KKGLGTAT
-876 NGLSSVSTGMGSANG
+876 NGLSTVSTGMGSANS
-891 YLKGL
+891 YLDGL

-907 PSKQL
+907 PKKQL
-912 HSASFAPAL
+912 HGKSFAPAL
-921 KTYLSPNKKLTK
+921 KTYVSPNKKLTK
-933 LTVVLDDDP
+933 LTVVLSDDP
-942 SSAAAMARLPKLE
+942 SSSAAMARLPQLE
-955 KVVSGSLK
+955 KVVNGSLK
-963 GTSLGNAQVAFGGNT
+963 GTSLGDAKVAFGGNT
-978 SQTNDINEMASG
+978 SQTNDINQMASS

-1013 LVQPIVIEGIL
+1013 LVQPIIIEGIL
-1024 VVAYSGALT
+1024 LLAYSGALT
-1033 LVHWLVKPVLGTD
+1033 LVHWITKPLLGTD

-1128 VILGIVLLIILL
+1128 VIIGIILLVILL

-1149 ITYPYPYSGIARNAD
+1149 ITYPYPYSGIARHADD
-1164 EQRTPKHSREE
+1164 EQRASHHEDD

>member
-15 WLVIVM
+15 WLAIVI
-21 LAVITIPN
+21 LAVVTIPS
-29 MSKLVADKGQ
+29 MSKLVAEKGQ

-44 NYQSTR
+44 SYQSTR

-64 TTAVVVVFNNGDS
+64 TTAVVVVFNNGNS
-77 ALTQTQ
+77 ALTSEQNTQ
-83 NEHIDQTVQRIKN
+83 IDKTINRIKDN
-96 HADQYQIRSITAASD
+96 ENKYEIRSITAASD

-133 HQTSSHSI
+133 HKSNNHSV
-141 TKIRSQITQLAKT
+141 TQIRSDITSLAKT
-154 SGVTTYVTGADVL
+154 SGVKTYVTGADVL

-183 IIAAIFIF
+183 VIAAIFIF
-191 LVLWFVFRSPVTP
+191 LVLWLVFRSPITP

-216 TSVSVVANLVDRFN
+216 TSISVVANLVDRFN

-260 RERLANGKD
+260 RERLGNGKD
-269 RYTATREAIRI
+269 RYTATKEAIKI

-304 SLYRSAV
+304 SLYKSAV

-335 GPHMFWP
+335 GPKMFWP
-342 VKKFQGEGDSRLW
+342 VKKFQGEGDSKLW

-362 MIRPVITLII
+362 MIRPILTLIV
-372 TGIIF
+372 TGLIF
-377 IPLALTSHGTL
+377 VPLALTSHGTL

-405 FKVVQKHFSKGTAE
+405 FKIVQQHFSKGTAE

-424 IQSNHKLDNEKSLML
+424 IQSDHKLDNEKSLLL
-439 IDRLTKQLQQS
+439 IDRLTKQLQAS

-465 AIKALYVRNQMST
+465 AIKKLYVRNQMSS
-478 VTGGLVKAQQGVNK
+478 VTSGLAQAQQGVNK
-492 INKGLKS
+492 VNKGLKS
-499 AHSQLASQ
+499 ANSQLSSQ
-507 NVSGAVSGA
+507 NVSGAVSDA
-516 NKLASGASQVS
+516 NKLASGARQVSDGTSQLQSAISQVS
-527 SGANKLNNGT
+527 TGVNT
-537 QKVASGASQVSSGAG
+537 
-552 KLNSGSQSL
+552 LNSQ
-561 SSGAE
+561 
-566 SLSDGTQTLQ
+566 
-576 SGISQV
+576 
-582 TAGLNQLN
+582 
-590 TKVSSAS
+590 VSSAS
-597 GGKQAAELAQLEAAL
+597 GGRQAAQLAQLEAAL
-612 PQLNAAIQQLNT
+612 PQLNAAIQELNS
-624 QVAGSSTGSTSG
+624 QIQNSSTNTSG
-636 VTSSL
+636 ITTSL
-641 TTIGNQTKD
+641 NNIGAKATDIGSQ
-650 IATQLQNIK
+650 IATVQSEMKSMPQIDAA
-659 NSVGTVNSVSMSEV
+659 TV
-673 EAAFTSA
+673 AQAFSQS
-680 GAPLSAAQKQVMS
+680 GAPLSAKQQAVLA
-693 GVLAKQT
+693 GVLKQQS
-700 AAQKQ
+700 AAQSKLQ
-705 LTSTL
+705 STLTSALT
-710 NSSLAKIGSDASAI
+710 NIGGDATAI
-724 GNADKTV
+724 G
-731 ASQLQ
+731 ASTKSVGAQLE
-736 SLQSSTSTLQT
+736 SLQSSTGQLQT
-747 AVATLAQKANVV
+747 AVATLAQKSGVA
-759 LPGAATALQAASSQS
+759 LPGAATALSAASSQS
-774 SQLSSATGQL
+774 AQLASATGQL
-784 SSAMN
+784 SGAMFS
-789 TINGRIPQLVTG
+789 INGKMPTLV
-801 ASVLAAGT
+801 
-809 NKLASSTGQLASGA
+809 SGA
-823 SQVANGSNQLAASTG
+823 SQVAA
-838 QLASGARQV
+838 
-847 ASGNQTMATQ
+847 GNQTMAEK
-857 LAATSKELAAL
+857 LAAMSKQLMALRKGLTS
-868 KSGLGTAT
+868 AT
-876 NGLSSVSTGMGSANG
+876 NGLTQVSGGVGTANT

-901 AKTFYI
+901 SETFYI
-907 PSKQL
+907 PTKQL
-912 HSASFAPAL
+912 HGSDFKPAL
-921 KTYLSPNKKLTK
+921 DTYVSPNKKLTK

-955 KVVSGSLK
+955 KVVTGTLK
-963 GTSLGNAQVAFGGNT
+963 GTSLDKAKVAFGGNT
-978 SQTNDINEMASG
+978 SQTNDINDMASS
-990 DFTRTVIIMLAGIFI
+990 DFTRTVIIMLAGIFV
-1005 ALMVVTRS
+1005 ALMIVTHS

-1024 VVAYSGALT
+1024 LVAYSGALT
-1033 LVHWLVKPVLGTD
+1033 IVHWLVDPVLGTN

-1103 GIILSG
+1103 GVILSG

-1128 VILGIVLLIILL
+1128 VIIGIILLVILL

-1149 ITYPYPYSGIARNAD
+1149 ITYPYPYSKMGPTPTD
-1164 EQRTPKHSREE
+1164 DQPEEPRTRSGH

>member
-15 WLVIVM
+15 WLAIVI
-21 LAVITIPN
+21 LAVVTIPS
-29 MSKLVADKGQ
+29 MSKLVAEKGQ

-44 NYQSTR
+44 SYQSTR

-64 TTAVVVVFNNGDS
+64 TTAVVVVFNNGNS
-77 ALTQTQ
+77 ALTSAQNTQ
-83 NEHIDQTVQRIKN
+83 IDKTINRIKN
-96 HADQYQIRSITAASD
+96 NENKFEIRSITAASD

-133 HQTSSHSI
+133 HKSNSHSV
-141 TKIRSQITQLAKT
+141 TQIRSDITSLAKT

-183 IIAAIFIF
+183 VIAAIFIF
-191 LVLWFVFRSPVTP
+191 LVLWLVFRSPVTP

-216 TSVSVVANLVDRFN
+216 TSISVVVNLVDRFN

-269 RYTATREAIRI
+269 RYTATKEAIKI

-304 SLYRSAV
+304 SLYKSAV

-335 GPHMFWP
+335 GPKMFWP
-342 VKKFQGEGDSRLW
+342 VKKFQGEGDSKLW

-362 MIRPVITLII
+362 MIRPILTLIV
-372 TGIIF
+372 TGLIF
-377 IPLALTSHGTL
+377 VPLALTSHGTL

-405 FKVVQKHFSKGTAE
+405 FKIVQQHFSKGTAE

-424 IQSNHKLDNEKSLML
+424 IQSNHKLDNEKSLLL
-439 IDRLTKQLQQS
+439 IDRLTKQLQAS

-465 AIKALYVRNQMST
+465 AIKKLYVRNQMSS
-478 VTGGLVKAQQGVNK
+478 VTSGLAQAQQGVNK
-492 INKGLKS
+492 VNKGLKS
-499 AHSQLASQ
+499 ANSQLGSQ
-507 NVSGAVSGA
+507 NGSGAVSDA
-516 NKLASGASQVS
+516 NKLASGSQQVSAGTSQLQSAISQVS
-527 SGANKLNNGT
+527 TGVNT
-537 QKVASGASQVSSGAG
+537 
-552 KLNSGSQSL
+552 LNSQ
-561 SSGAE
+561 
-566 SLSDGTQTLQ
+566 
-576 SGISQV
+576 
-582 TAGLNQLN
+582 
-590 TKVSSAS
+590 VSSAS
-597 GGKQAAELAQLEAAL
+597 GGKQAAQLAQLEAAL
-612 PQLNAAIQQLNT
+612 PQLNAAIQELNS
-624 QVAGSSTGSTSG
+624 QIQNSSTNTSG
-636 VTSSL
+636 IKASL
-641 TTIGNQTKD
+641 TNIGAKATD
-650 IATQLQNIK
+650 IGTQI
-659 NSVGTVNSVSMSEV
+659 GTVQSEMKSLPQID
-673 EAAFTSA
+673 AATVAQAFSQS
-680 GAPLSAAQKQVMS
+680 GAPLSAKQQ
-693 GVLAKQT
+693 GVLAGVLKQQS
-700 AAQKQ
+700 AAQSKLQ
-705 LTSTL
+705 STLTSALT
-710 NSSLAKIGSDASAI
+710 SIGGDATAI
-724 GNADKTV
+724 GASTKSV
-731 ASQLQ
+731 GSQLEA
-736 SLQSSTSTLQT
+736 LQSSTGQLQT
-747 AVATLAQKANVV
+747 AVATLAQKSGVA
-759 LPGAATALQAASSQS
+759 LPGAATALGAASSQS
-774 SQLSSATGQL
+774 AQFASATGQL
-784 SSAMN
+784 SGAMFS
-789 TINGRIPQLVTG
+789 INGKMPTLV
-801 ASVLAAGT
+801 
-809 NKLASSTGQLASGA
+809 SGA
-823 SQVANGSNQLAASTG
+823 SQVAA
-838 QLASGARQV
+838 
-847 ASGNQTMATQ
+847 GNQTMAEK
-857 LAATSKELAAL
+857 LAAMNKQLTA
-868 KSGLGTAT
+868 AT
-876 NGLSSVSTGMGSANG
+876 NGLTQVSGGVGTANT

-901 AKTFYI
+901 AETFYI
-907 PSKQL
+907 PTKQL
-912 HSASFAPAL
+912 HGSEFKPAL
-921 KTYLSPNKKLTK
+921 DTYVSPNKKLTK

-955 KVVSGSLK
+955 KVVNGALK
-963 GTSLGNAQVAFGGNT
+963 GTSLGKAKVAFGGNT
-978 SQTNDINEMASG
+978 SQTNDINDMASS
-990 DFTRTVIIMLAGIFI
+990 DFTRTVIIMLAGIFV
-1005 ALMVVTRS
+1005 ALMVVTHS

-1024 VVAYSGALT
+1024 LVAYSGALT
-1033 LVHWLVKPVLGTD
+1033 IVHWLVDPVLGTN

-1103 GIILSG
+1103 GVILSG

-1128 VILGIVLLIILL
+1128 VIIGIILLVILL

-1149 ITYPYPYSGIARNAD
+1149 ITYPYPYSKMGP
-1164 EQRTPKHSREE
+1164 TPTDDQPEEPQTRSGH

>member
-15 WLVIVM
+15 WLVIVL
-21 LAVITIPN
+21 LAVVTIPN

-44 NYQSTR
+44 SYQSTR

-64 TTAVVVVFNNGDS
+64 TTAVVVVFSNGDS
-77 ALTQTQ
+77 ALTNAQNTQ
-83 NEHIDQTVQRIKN
+83 IENTIQRIKN
-96 HADQYQIRSITAASD
+96 HEDQYEIRSVTAASD

-133 HQTSSHSI
+133 HKSSSHSI
-141 TKIRSQITQLAKT
+141 TKVRSEITNLAQT
-154 SGVTTYVTGADVL
+154 SGVKTYVTGADVL

-191 LVLWFVFRSPVTP
+191 LVLWLVFRSPVTP
-204 LFSLLTVAVSVI
+204 LFSLLTVGVSVI
-216 TSVSVVANLVDRFN
+216 TSISVVANLVDRFN

-260 RERLANGKD
+260 RERLAKGKD
-269 RYTATREAIRI
+269 RYTATKEAIKI

-304 SLYRSAV
+304 SLYKSAV

-330 FMAIC
+330 FMVIC
-335 GPHMFWP
+335 GRKMFWP
-342 VKKFQGEGDSRLW
+342 IKKFSGEGDSRLW

-362 MIRPVITLII
+362 MIRPIITLIV
-372 TGIIF
+372 TGIVF
-377 IPLALTSHGTL
+377 IPLALSSHGTL
-388 DYDNLVEIGD
+388 DFDNLVEIGD

-405 FKVVQKHFSKGTAE
+405 FKVVQQHFSKGTAE

-424 IQSNHKLDNEKSLML
+424 IQSDHKLDNEKSLLL
-439 IDRLTKQLQQS
+439 IDRLTKQLQAS

-465 AIKALYVRNQMST
+465 VIKELYVRNQMSS
-478 VTGGLVKAQQGVNK
+478 VTSGLVKAQKGVDQV
-492 INKGLKS
+492 NKGLKS
-499 AHSQLASQ
+499 ADNQLSKQ
-507 NVSGAVSGA
+507 NVSGTVQDA
-516 NKLASGASQVS
+516 NKLASGAKQVSTGTNQLQSAISQVS
-527 SGANKLNNGT
+527 TGVNS
-537 QKVASGASQVSSGAG
+537 
-552 KLNSGSQSL
+552 LNSQ
-561 SSGAE
+561 
-566 SLSDGTQTLQ
+566 
-576 SGISQV
+576 
-582 TAGLNQLN
+582 
-590 TKVSSAS
+590 VSSAS
-597 GGKQAAELAQLEAAL
+597 GGKQAAQLAQLEAAL
-612 PQLNAAIQQLNT
+612 PQLNNAIQQLNQ
-624 QVAGSSTGSTSG
+624 QVSGNSASTSG

-641 TTIGNQTKD
+641 TTIKTSTQD
-650 IATQLQNIK
+650 IGKQLATLQSATANLPTM
-659 NSVGTVNSVSMSEV
+659 STSTVAS
-673 EAAFTSA
+673 AFSSN
-680 GAPLSAAQKQVMS
+680 GVPLSAEQKK
-693 GVLAKQT
+693 VLAGLLQQQST
-700 AAQKQ
+700 AQSALKSA
-705 LTSTL
+705 LSTAL
-710 NSSLAKIGSDASAI
+710 PKIKSDATSI
-724 GNADKTV
+724 GAADQSV
-731 ASQLQ
+731 ASQLTN
-736 SLQSSTSTLQT
+736 LQSSTNQLQT
-747 AVATLAQKANVV
+747 AVATLAQKSNVV
-759 LPGAATALQAASSQS
+759 LPGAQTALQAAGSQS
-774 SQLSSATGQL
+774 SQLASATSQL
-784 SSAMN
+784 SSAMF
-789 TINGRIPQLVTG
+789 TINGKMPSLV
-801 ASVLAAGT
+801 
-809 NKLASSTGQLASGA
+809 SGA
-823 SQVANGSNQLAASTG
+823 N
-838 QLASGARQV
+838 QV
-847 ASGNQTMATQ
+847 ASGNQTMAEK
-857 LAATSKELAAL
+857 LAAMSKQLTAL
-868 KSGLGTAT
+868 RKGLGSATTGLTQVSGGVGTANT
-876 NGLSSVSTGMGSANG
+876 

-901 AKTFYI
+901 TKTFYM
-907 PSKQL
+907 PTKQL
-912 HSASFAPAL
+912 HGSSFKPAL
-921 KTYLSPNKKLTK
+921 TTYMSPNRKLTK
-933 LTVVLDDDP
+933 LTVVLNDDP

-955 KVVSGSLK
+955 KVVNGSLA
-963 GTSLGNAQVAFGGNT
+963 GTSLSGAKIAFGGNT
-978 SQTNDINEMASG
+978 SQTNDINDMASS

-1024 VVAYSGALT
+1024 LVAYSGALT
-1033 LVHWLVKPVLGTD
+1033 IVHWLVKPVLGAD

-1074 YREYLHEPGATSDKM
+1074 YREFLHEPGATSDKM
-1089 LQAATVIGTVVISA
+1089 LRAATVIGTVVISA

-1114 MPSGVMTLIQIALA
+1114 IPSGVMTLIQIALA
-1128 VILGIVLLIILL
+1128 VIIGIILLVILL

-1149 ITYPYPYSGIARNAD
+1149 ITYPYPYSNMRDAPVNDTDSGQ
-1164 EQRTPKHSREE
+1164 ETPSRRRK